1 MISKVGSYASLFVLF
16 VKMPKI
22 ILKFISL
29 LYIPFLIKSTISLS
43 KQNQSVYIKK
53 INSILNKQLTILFWY
68 VKILAR
74 NDIEVWGVLPKTQTE
89 RVVAGWEQLVKVMAR
104 R

>member
-1 MISKVGSYASLFVLF
+1 MLTTFSNFDIIFVYLRKILIKIQMIIKVGSYASLFVLF

-29 LYIPFLIKSTISLS
+29 LYIPFLIKSTISLP

-53 INSILNKQLTILFWY
+53 NKFNFKQTIDYF
-68 VKILAR
+68 
-74 NDIEVWGVLPKTQTE
+74 VL
-89 RVVAGWEQLVKVMAR
+89 VC
-104 R
+104 

>member
-1 MISKVGSYASLFVLF
+1 MPAFFVLF

-29 LYIPFLIKSTISLS
+29 LYISFLIKSTISLS

-53 INSILNKQLTILFWY
+53 NKFNFKQTIDYF
-68 VKILAR
+68 
-74 NDIEVWGVLPKTQTE
+74 VL
-89 RVVAGWEQLVKVMAR
+89 VC
-104 R
+104 

>member
-1 MISKVGSYASLFVLF
+1 MTTFSNFDIIFVYLRKILIKTQMISKVGSYASLFVLF

-74 NDIEVWGVLPKTQTE
+74 NDIEV
-89 RVVAGWEQLVKVMAR
+89 
-104 R
+104 

>member
-1 MISKVGSYASLFVLF
+1 MTTFSNFDIIFVYLRKILIKTQMISKVGSYASLFVLF

-22 ILKFISL
+22 ILKSISL
-29 LYIPFLIKSTISLS
+29 LYISFLIKSTISLP
-43 KQNQSVYIKK
+43 KQNQSALHKK

-74 NDIEVWGVLPKTQTE
+74 NDI
-89 RVVAGWEQLVKVMAR
+89 KV
-104 R
+104 

>member
-1 MISKVGSYASLFVLF
+1 MTTFSNFDIIFVYLRKILIKTQMISKVGSYASLFVLF

-68 VKILAR
+68 VKISMR
-74 NDIEVWGVLPKTQTE
+74 NDIEV
-89 RVVAGWEQLVKVMAR
+89 
-104 R
+104 